1 MKMRLKLYTVVTSP
15 YIGKLF
21 TYRIRCHKSASY
33 SGAISRSETYKL

>member
-21 TYRIRCHKSASY
+21 TVNICNDVHICNSMNED
-33 SGAISRSETYKL
+33 ILVD